1 MTNLFKRINDVI
13 SANINELI
21 DRVEDPERM
30 VKQIIREMEENISKA
45 REGVV
50 EAIASEKQL
59 QKELESNQKQ
69 VADWLAKAQTAL
81 QHNNDDLARAALAR
95 KKEHEA
101 ISKVLEPSWLSAK
114 NTSDKLKSQ
123 LKALEAKLEE
133 ARRKRTSLA
142 ARQHAAQARQQMDKT
157 LEHFQTGINAQGNF
171 DRMEDKVA
179 ALEAK
184 AEAVEELRSDSSKLE
199 LEFLDMEL
207 NAEIDAELL
216 SLKQQVEPK
225 LITATPKDQKE
236 SILIDSKTILL

>member
-50 EAIASEKQL
+50 EALASEKQL
-59 QKELESNQKQ
+59 QKELESNQNQ
-69 VADWLAKAQTAL
+69 VVEWLGKAQTAL
-81 QHNNDDLARAALAR
+81 QHNNEELARAALAR

-101 ISKVLEPSWLSAK
+101 ICKALEPSWLSAK

-133 ARRKRTSLA
+133 AKRKRTSLA

-157 LEHFQTGINAQGNF
+157 LEHFQTGINAQSNF
-171 DRMEDKVA
+171 DRMEDKIA

-184 AEAVEELRSDSSKLE
+184 AEALEELRNDSSQLE
-199 LEFLDMEL
+199 REFLDIEV

-216 SLKQQVEPK
+216 SLKRQVEPR
-225 LITATPKDQKE
+225 LIGAVKDEAE
-236 SILIDSKTILL
+236 SRPIDSKTILL